1 MASAAKGPT
10 KVAVLGGG
18 AGGLTAAFELTATP
32 ELRERFDVTVY
43 QLGWRL
49 GGKGASGRNAAAGN
63 RIEEHGLHIWFGFYD
78 NAFRVMR
85 DAYAEWGR
93 PPGAPLATFEDAFH
107 PCDRLVLYDRQG
119 DGWHPF
125 RIDMPRNFMRP
136 GDAGDLPTFWEITD
150 VATRWAL
157 SAWRDVS
164 DKRGDVDGSQ
174 PAAGLIPAWFGDLAR
189 DVAWDIL
196 KLGEWGAEHLL
207 ELADR
212 LTTARAREGDL
223 AAAPQAGQPWF
234 LSRLL
239 TGFRDWLW
247 AEIVSGR
254 AERDP
259 DLRQFFTIFDTIAS
273 TVAGI
278 VDDGVLDRGW
288 DVINDVEWAEWL
300 RRHGAKEVTLGRTPA
315 ERAPILRAVYD
326 VAFGYPGG
334 DIAKANVAAGTAT
347 NDLLRLLF
355 SYRGALMYKMQ
366 AGMGDVVFTPL
377 YEVLRRRGV
386 RFKFFQAVSR
396 LGLAP
401 AEPLVDSI
409 EVVPQANLVPD
420 EYEPLVDVGGLPC
433 WPSEPRWDQLEN
445 GDQLRARGV
454 DFEADPNPL
463 GRQAVTLSR
472 GKDFDQVVLGIPIG
486 ALDSICAELI
496 QREERWRKA
505 IDTAVTVQTQAFQVW
520 LGKPSDELGWPH
532 GENSVTGCYVE
543 PLDTYCD
550 MSHLIPAESWGE
562 AEDVRGIAYFC
573 GVLDQREG
581 ETEAEARERVHA
593 NAIEFLER
601 DAAGIWP
608 GARPAIQPGAAA
620 ADQGPG
626 FDWDLLS
633 GNDSRSGDSDHR
645 FSTQYWRANVTP
657 SERYVL
663 TPAGSIQH
671 RLPSN
676 DSGFENLKLAGDW
689 TKNGIDGGCV
699 EAAVT
704 SGMQAARSITGFPR
718 TITGQSPRWLQPRTA
733 QLPPFVEFGGRATAP
748 GPFLSM
754 NGRLR
759 TFVLEGDAGRI
770 GDLVRRTLDQPAGP
784 EVTYRAI
791 GSRVL
796 LMLGGFEHVSSMA
809 SPFDRWGAVTEI
821 MAALWIPVVA
831 GRDLGDVFVG
841 ERFGVTAPYVLVD
854 NPMSY
859 AGGREIYGYA
869 KTMGRFEPPMGIGDH
884 QSVAAFGGN
893 FGRDEGAAWRTLF
906 EMSTEAGEAEEAKS
920 EFPLE
925 GPAALMA
932 ELAPG
937 FLERNAEG
945 EVLLPG
951 IRLAASLLDDVLEG
965 KVRQV
970 FLKQF
975 RHASEGT
982 RACYSSVVEAPIEL
996 KRVVM
1001 RRARRPWEISITPLD
1016 SHPIDQEM
1024 GITSQR
1030 PDLVLEG
1037 ELDMI
1042 CGKGV
1047 EIGRVSAPAAPTTLV
1062 PEAPTV
1068 VVTGNGGVGELVRD
1082 AARLVG
1088 SELAVL
1094 RRFKWW

>member
-1 MASAAKGPT
+1 VEAAASSGRTKMAI
-10 KVAVLGGG
+10 LGGG

-32 ELRERFDVTVY
+32 ELRERYEVTVY
-43 QLGWRL
+43 QIGWRL

-85 DAYAEWGR
+85 DAYEEWGR

-119 DGWHPF
+119 DGWHAF

-136 GDAGDLPTFWEITD
+136 GDAGELPTFWEIADT
-150 VATRWAL
+150 VTRWAL
-157 SAWRDVS
+157 GAWRDIS
-164 DKRGDVDGSQ
+164 DERADVDGTA
-174 PAAGLIPAWFGDLAR
+174 PADGLIPAWFADLAQDVAGDLLR
-189 DVAWDIL
+189 
-196 KLGEWGAEHLL
+196 LGSWGAEHLL

-212 LTTARAREGDL
+212 LTTIRARQGDQ
-223 AAAPQAGQPWF
+223 AAAPLAGQPWF

-247 AEIVSGR
+247 ASIVRER

-259 DLRQFFTIFDTIAS
+259 DLRQFFTIFDVIAS

-278 VDDGVLDRGW
+278 VEDGVLEHGW
-288 DVINDVEWAEWL
+288 DAVNDLEWAEWL
-300 RRHGAKEVTLGRTPA
+300 RRHGAKEITLGRTPA

-326 VAFGYPGG
+326 VAFGYPEG
-334 DIAKANVAAGTAT
+334 DISKADVAAGTAT

-386 RFKFFQAVSR
+386 RFRFFSAVTR

-401 AEPLVDSI
+401 EQPLVDTI
-409 EVVPQANLVPD
+409 EVVPQVDLVLD
-420 EYEPLVDVGGLPC
+420 QYEPLVDVGGLPC
-433 WPSEPRWDQLEN
+433 WPSEPRWEELE
-445 GDQLRARGV
+445 GGVELRASGV
-454 DFEADPNPL
+454 DFEADLNPL
-463 GRQAVTLSR
+463 DRDPITLSR
-472 GKDFDQVVLGIPIG
+472 GVDFDQVVLGIPVG
-486 ALDSICAELI
+486 ALRPVCGELI
-496 QREERWRKA
+496 ERDQRWRKA
-505 IDTAVTVQTQAFQVW
+505 IETAVTVQTQAFQVW
-520 LGKPSDELGWPH
+520 LGKPSDQIGWEH
-532 GENSVTGCYVE
+532 GSNSVAGCYVE

-550 MSHLIPAESWGE
+550 MSHLLPAESWGE
-562 AEDVRGIAYFC
+562 DDGVRGIAYFC
-573 GVLDQREG
+573 GVLDERQS
-581 ETEAEARERVHA
+581 ETPDQARERA
-593 NAIEFLER
+593 RENAIGFLER
-601 DAAGIWP
+601 DAGGIWP
-608 GARPAIQPGAAA
+608 SARGGPGAGAM
-620 ADQGPG
+620 GGESG
-626 FDWDLLS
+626 FDWDLLAGRRPAGS
-633 GNDSRSGDSDHR
+633 EHR
-645 FSTQYWRANVTP
+645 FSSQYWRANVTP
-657 SERYVL
+657 SDRYVL
-663 TPAGSIQH
+663 TPAGSIKH

-699 EAAVT
+699 EAAAT
-704 SGMQAARSITGFPR
+704 SGMQAARAITGLPR
-718 TITGQSPRWLQPRTA
+718 TITGQSPRWLQPRSA

-748 GPFLSM
+748 GPFLSL
-754 NGRLR
+754 NGKLR
-759 TFVLEGDAGRI
+759 SFVLEGDERRI
-770 GDLVRRTLDQPAGP
+770 GDLVRRTLDEPAGP
-784 EVTYRAI
+784 EVSYRAV
-791 GSRVL
+791 GSKVL

-821 MAALWIPVVA
+821 MASLWVPVVA
-831 GRDLGDVFVG
+831 GRDLGDFFLA

-859 AGGREIYGYA
+859 AGGRETYGYA
-869 KTMGRFEPPMGIGDH
+869 KTMGRFEPPIGIGDR

-893 FGRDEGAAWRTLF
+893 FGREEGAAWRPLF
-906 EMSTEAGEAEEAKS
+906 EMSAQGDQPEDHDWRS
-920 EFPLE
+920 PLE

-951 IRLAASLLDDVLEG
+951 IKLAASLLDDVVDG

-975 RHASEGT
+975 RHASDGT
-982 RACYSSVVEAPIEL
+982 RACYSSVVEAPVEI

-1001 RRARRPWEISITPLD
+1001 HRARRRWDVKIHPLD
-1016 SHPIDQEM
+1016 SHPIGQEL
-1024 GITSQR
+1024 GLSSQL
-1030 PDLVLEG
+1030 PALVLEG
-1037 ELDMI
+1037 ELDMV
-1042 CGKGV
+1042 CGNGV
-1047 EIGRVSAPAAPTTLV
+1047 EVGRISAPAPPTTLV
-1062 PEAPTV
+1062 PAETPTV
-1068 VVTGNGGVGELVRD
+1068 VVAGNGEGVGELIRD

-1088 SELAVL
+1088 SELPVL